1 VKLDWKFRKIGKNN
15 RKDRRHK
22 EESSLARWWGQYLSK
37 ILLGLV
43 VAILISLLFPK
54 QIPYYATNLPL
65 FGEVATEE
73 VVAPFDFY
81 ILKEVTDYR
90 AERNKALEAL
100 IPVLKLDRQRK
111 AEILSQ
117 FRSFITELERHQATE
132 LALEEKIGRL
142 HTSFPELEREDLA
155 AIVEAGSVG
164 PAIDFISFWLDS
176 LLQAGIVA
184 SAAELPSSPAGKF
197 ELYNGEQAGLVLRER
212 ILDVESANNLLK
224 RKISAL
230 TATSSSFR
238 RAIMGVVS
246 SMLQPDLFYDG
257 TQTERRR
264 QQILAA
270 VKEYKGVVSRGE
282 VIVSAGEK
290 VGPEAAAKIRSLI
303 QTKARIESPSLLK
316 VLFPFAGRVLL
327 ISFPIFFLGLF
338 LRLFKPR
345 VFEKLTSLLLV
356 ALLLLVLSI
365 IAHFLNQSDLLS
377 KYLVPV
383 AIASMLL
390 TILFDLEVGL
400 VATLVFSLVVGELYR
415 FDLELVVVSAVAG
428 TVAAFS
434 VREVRH
440 RSRFYRPILYTSLAY
455 VVFIY
460 LMESFKLKA
469 PVEILPQCA
478 FGLANGFLSP
488 ILTIGLLPFFE
499 IAFGLTTDITLLELS
514 DLNRPLLK
522 RMALEAPGTYHHS
535 IMMGTLVEA
544 AAKEIGA
551 NSLLAR
557 VGAYYHDIGKMLK
570 PEYFVENLMG
580 SKNKHEKLAP
590 SMSAL
595 ILETHVKEGRELAKK
610 AKLPKVVSDFIE
622 QHHGTSLM
630 AYFYRK
636 AIDQGADP
644 AEIESDF
651 RYPGPK
657 PAFKESAIV
666 MLADSIEAAA
676 RTLED
681 PHPARIRSLVTKITS
696 DKFQS
701 GELDDSNLTFKEM
714 HTIEES
720 FIQVLNALFHHRI
733 EYPEASPEEDVKKA
747 PAI

>member
-1 VKLDWKFRKIGKNN
+1 
-15 RKDRRHK
+15 
-22 EESSLARWWGQYLSK
+22 
-37 ILLGLV
+37 
-43 VAILISLLFPK
+43 
-54 QIPYYATNLPL
+54 
-65 FGEVATEE
+65 
-73 VVAPFDFY
+73 
-81 ILKEVTDYR
+81 
-90 AERNKALEAL
+90 
-100 IPVLKLDRQRK
+100 
-111 AEILSQ
+111 
-117 FRSFITELERHQATE
+117 
-132 LALEEKIGRL
+132 
-142 HTSFPELEREDLA
+142 
-155 AIVEAGSVG
+155 
-164 PAIDFISFWLDS
+164 
-176 LLQAGIVA
+176 
-184 SAAELPSSPAGKF
+184 
-197 ELYNGEQAGLVLRER
+197 
-212 ILDVESANNLLK
+212 
-224 RKISAL
+224 
-230 TATSSSFR
+230 
-238 RAIMGVVS
+238 
-246 SMLQPDLFYDG
+246 
-257 TQTERRR
+257 
-264 QQILAA
+264 
-270 VKEYKGVVSRGE
+270 
-282 VIVSAGEK
+282 
-290 VGPEAAAKIRSLI
+290 
-303 QTKARIESPSLLK
+303 
-316 VLFPFAGRVLL
+316 
-327 ISFPIFFLGLF
+327 
-338 LRLFKPR
+338 
-345 VFEKLTSLLLV
+345 
-356 ALLLLVLSI
+356 
-365 IAHFLNQSDLLS
+365 
-377 KYLVPV
+377 
-383 AIASMLL
+383 
-390 TILFDLEVGL
+390 
-400 VATLVFSLVVGELYR
+400 
-415 FDLELVVVSAVAG
+415 
-428 TVAAFS
+428 
-434 VREVRH
+434 
-440 RSRFYRPILYTSLAY
+440 
-455 VVFIY
+455 
-460 LMESFKLKA
+460 MESFKLKA

-595 ILETHVKEGRELAKK
+595 ILEAHVKEGRELAKK

-714 HTIEES
+714 HIIEES
-720 FIQVLNALFHHRI
+720 FIQVLNAVFHHRI